1 MRAADGGTGG
11 PSWPGT
17 APSATAGLSCP
28 HHSLA
33 RGGPLQEGRTG
44 CDHEAVSAAPETD
57 ADGPTL
63 TRRQE
68 LGAASARS
76 LLLTVL
82 GEYVLPG
89 RQLVWTSTLIELFA
103 ELDVAEKAARQ
114 AIMRTADDGWIVG
127 QRIGRETRWQ
137 LTGQGTRLLE
147 EGAARIYGSAS
158 AEQPWD
164 GSWLVLTVSEPENAR
179 ALRQRLRTQLG
190 WAGLGS
196 SSPGVWVSPRVD
208 REAEAAR
215 VLAELGLT
223 AGSWS
228 FVARAGQVGD
238 ERTLVRSAWDLDAI
252 ENRYEDFLDLVGSR
266 RPRTDRQAL
275 VAQVRLV
282 QEWRRFPLLDQ
293 GLPRELL
300 PPLWSGNRAAQVFRE
315 RHATW
320 APRAAAAWAELSRE
334 D

>member
-1 MRAADGGTGG
+1 MSLTARPVPAAGTGCHHG
-11 PSWPGT
+11 PVT
-17 APSATAGLSCP
+17 A
-28 HHSLA
+28 A
-33 RGGPLQEGRTG
+33 RETPLE
-44 CDHEAVSAAPETD
+44 
-57 ADGPTL
+57 GPTL

-82 GEYVLPG
+82 GEFVLPSG
-89 RQLVWTSTLIELFA
+89 EQVWTSTLLELA
-103 ELDVAEKAARQ
+103 ADLDVAEKAARQ
-114 AIMRTADDGWIVG
+114 ALMRTADDGWIAA
-127 QRIGRETRWQ
+127 QRIGRETRWG
-137 LTGQGTRLLE
+137 LTEQGTRLLTD
-147 EGAARIYGSAS
+147 GTRRIYDAAS
-158 AEQPWD
+158 EEQPWD
-164 GSWLVLTVSEPENAR
+164 GSWLVLTVTVPENAR

-196 SSPGVWVSPRVD
+196 SSPGVWVTPRVD

-215 VLAELGLT
+215 VLEELGLT

-228 FVARAGQVGD
+228 FVARSGQVGD
-238 ERTLVRSAWDLDAI
+238 ERSLVRSAWDLDAI
-252 ENRYEDFLDLVGSR
+252 ETRYEEFLELVGSR

-282 QEWRRFPLLDQ
+282 QEWRRFPLLDP

-300 PPLWSGNRAAQVFRE
+300 PPRWSGNRAAQVFRE

-320 APRAAAAWAELSRE
+320 APRARAAWDALART

>member
-1 MRAADGGTGG
+1 VR
-11 PSWPGT
+11 
-17 APSATAGLSCP
+17 
-28 HHSLA
+28 
-33 RGGPLQEGRTG
+33 
-44 CDHEAVSAAPETD
+44 EAE
-57 ADGPTL
+57 GPTL

-82 GEYVLPG
+82 GEFVLPRG
-89 RQLVWTSTLIELFA
+89 EQVWTSTLLELA
-103 ELDVAEKAARQ
+103 ADLDVAEKAARQ
-114 AIMRTADDGWIVG
+114 ALMRTADDGWIAA
-127 QRIGRETRWQ
+127 QRIGRETRWG
-137 LTGQGTRLLE
+137 LTEQGTRLLTD
-147 EGAARIYGSAS
+147 GTRRIYDAAS
-158 AEQPWD
+158 EEQPWD
-164 GSWLVLTVSEPENAR
+164 GSWLVLTVTVPENAR

-196 SSPGVWVSPRVD
+196 SSPGVWVTPRVD

-215 VLAELGLT
+215 VLEELGLT

-228 FVARAGQVGD
+228 FVARSGQIGD
-238 ERTLVRSAWDLDAI
+238 QRSLVRSAWDLDAI
-252 ENRYEDFLDLVGSR
+252 ETRYEEFLELVGSR

-282 QEWRRFPLLDQ
+282 QEWQRFPLLDP

-300 PPLWSGNRAAQVFRE
+300 PPRWSGNRAAQVFRE

-320 APRAAAAWAELSRE
+320 APRARTAWAALART